1 MKKVT
6 LTREMIEAGM
16 SDNGGFSNKQVKQLG
31 VKVKNNSGWLKQLI
45 GREVRVDQYESF
57 MDLKNKH
64 LEKKRS
70 FHAKR
75 YVYKGQDSCP
85 LSAWAHDG
93 DYRICVLTDN
103 DCDLDNCKLKEF
115 GRIIVDWRE

>member
-16 SDNGGFSNKQVKQLG
+16 SDNGGFSNKQVARLG

-45 GREVRVDQYESF
+45 GREVRVEQYEAF
-57 MDLKNKH
+57 MDLKNAH

-70 FHAKR
+70 YNAKR
-75 YVYKGQDSCP
+75 YVFKDQKSCP
-85 LSAWAHDG
+85 FFHYIDADAWCTLSKKE
-93 DYRICVLTDN
+93 
-103 DCDLDNCKLKEF
+103 CDLDTCPLKKH
-115 GRIIVDWRE
+115 GRIIVDWKE